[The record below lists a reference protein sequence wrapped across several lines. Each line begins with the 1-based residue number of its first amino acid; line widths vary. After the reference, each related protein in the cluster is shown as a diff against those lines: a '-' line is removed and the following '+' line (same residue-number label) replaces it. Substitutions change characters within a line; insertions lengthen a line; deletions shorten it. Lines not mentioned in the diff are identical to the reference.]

1 MNDLRLIFRYGKPYR
16 RDLWAAAGLIF
27 IECIFEMVIPVLM
40 STLVDEGVPSH
51 NMAIILR
58 QGGLMALCAV
68 LALITGLLYA
78 RYAAR
83 FANGFAAE
91 LRLAE
96 YAAVQKFDFANLDHF
111 SSASL
116 VTRMTTDA
124 TVLLNAINAGLRPFV
139 RSPVM
144 LAMGLGMAFLLSPKL
159 TIVFLITTPILT
171 ILLTLIVRKVGPL
184 YGRQQSAVDHLNSRI
199 QESLTA
205 IRAIK
210 AFVRG
215 DYENEQFNAVNTEL
229 SDASTETFRYA
240 VLNLP
245 AFQTIMYTAIVCIMW
260 FGGGFI
266 LQGDMSVG
274 QLTAF
279 LSYVL
284 QVLNSVM
291 MFSGAFLQMTR
302 SLASARR
309 IREVLTEQPD
319 LSNAAEPVDTVPN
332 GQIDFEG
339 VSFKYNA
346 AAQKS
351 ALSDIT
357 LHIPAGATVGII
369 GGTGSAKT
377 TLVQL
382 IPRLYDA
389 TEGTVKVGGRDV
401 RDYDLTALQDAVG
414 IVLQKNLLF
423 SGTIRDNLKWGNPD
437 AAEEQLWAAC
447 RAAHADEFL
456 DRMPDGL
463 DTDLGQGG
471 VNVSGGQKQRLCIA
485 RTLLKHPKVLIFDDS
500 TSAVDTATESGIRR
514 ALAELTDVTKLIIA
528 QRISSVQSADLIVI
542 LEDGRLHAVGTHA
555 ELLEKDTI
563 YQEIYYSQRKG
574 GDPDGEEKES
584 HRRQAPAESAPHAGA
599 VQRLSGPPPHH
610 DRPGGAA
617 GGHQRP
623 GRTVWYLHDPPGGQ
637 RPAGKRQQNLPS
649 RGRGPYRLHLYHW
662 CAVHP
667 GLYPADGA
675 RRTKSTAGDPPGS
688 VCPPADPA
696 AAVL

>member
-171 ILLTLIVRKVGPL
+171 ILLALIVRKVGPL

-319 LSNAAEPVDTVPN
+319 LANAADPLDTVPN

-389 TEGTVKVGGRDV
+389 TEGTVKIGGRDV
-401 RDYDLTALQDAVG
+401 RDYDLTALRDAVG

-555 ELLEKDTI
+555 ELLAKDTI
-563 YQEIYYSQRKG
+563 YQEIYHSQMKG
-574 GDPDGEEKES
+574 GDPDGE
-584 HRRQAPAESAPHAGA
+584 
-599 VQRLSGPPPHH
+599 
-610 DRPGGAA
+610 
-617 GGHQRP
+617 
-623 GRTVWYLHDPPGGQ
+623 
-637 RPAGKRQQNLPS
+637 
-649 RGRGPYRLHLYHW
+649 
-662 CAVHP
+662 
-667 GLYPADGA
+667 
-675 RRTKSTAGDPPGS
+675 
-688 VCPPADPA
+688 
-696 AAVL
+696 

>member
-171 ILLTLIVRKVGPL
+171 ILLALIVRKVGPL

-319 LSNAAEPVDTVPN
+319 LANAAEPVDTVPN

-377 TLVQL
+377 TRVQL

-401 RDYDLTALQDAVG
+401 RDYDLTALRDAVG

-555 ELLEKDTI
+555 ELLAKDTI
-563 YQEIYYSQRKG
+563 YQEIYYSQMKG
-574 GDPDGEEKES
+574 GDPDGE
-584 HRRQAPAESAPHAGA
+584 
-599 VQRLSGPPPHH
+599 
-610 DRPGGAA
+610 
-617 GGHQRP
+617 
-623 GRTVWYLHDPPGGQ
+623 
-637 RPAGKRQQNLPS
+637 
-649 RGRGPYRLHLYHW
+649 
-662 CAVHP
+662 
-667 GLYPADGA
+667 
-675 RRTKSTAGDPPGS
+675 
-688 VCPPADPA
+688 
-696 AAVL
+696 

>member
-291 MFSGAFLQMTR
+291 MFSGVFLQMSR

-319 LSNAAEPVDTVPN
+319 LANAAAPVETIPD
-332 GQIDFEG
+332 GRIDFDH

-346 AAQKS
+346 KAEKN

-369 GGTGSAKT
+369 GGTGAAKT

-389 TEGTVKVGGRDV
+389 TEGTVKVGGHDV
-401 RDYDLTALQDAVG
+401 RDYDLAALRDAVG

-423 SGTIRDNLKWGNPD
+423 SGSIRDNLKWGSPD
-437 AAEEQLWAAC
+437 ATDDDLWAAC

-456 DRMPDGL
+456 NRMPQGL

-471 VNVSGGQKQRLCIA
+471 CNVSGGQKQRLCIA

-514 ALAELTDVTKLIIA
+514 ALAELGDVTKLIIA
-528 QRISSVQSADLIVI
+528 QRISSVQSADIIVI
-542 LEDGRLHAVGTHA
+542 LDDGRLHAVGTHD
-555 ELLEKDTI
+555 ELLKKDTI
-563 YQEIYYSQRKG
+563 YQEIYNSQMKG
-574 GDPDGEEKES
+574 GDADGES
-584 HRRQAPAESAPHAGA
+584 IRR
-599 VQRLSGPPPHH
+599 
-610 DRPGGAA
+610 
-617 GGHQRP
+617 
-623 GRTVWYLHDPPGGQ
+623 
-637 RPAGKRQQNLPS
+637 
-649 RGRGPYRLHLYHW
+649 
-662 CAVHP
+662 
-667 GLYPADGA
+667 
-675 RRTKSTAGDPPGS
+675 
-688 VCPPADPA
+688 
-696 AAVL
+696 

>member
-291 MFSGAFLQMTR
+291 MFSGVFLQMSR

-319 LSNAAEPVDTVPN
+319 LANAAAPVETIPD
-332 GQIDFEG
+332 GRIDFDH

-346 AAQKS
+346 KAEKN

-357 LHIPAGATVGII
+357 LHIPAGETVGII
-369 GGTGSAKT
+369 GGTGAAKT
-377 TLVQL
+377 TLVQF

-389 TEGTVKVGGRDV
+389 TEGTVKVGGHDV
-401 RDYDLTALQDAVG
+401 RDYDLAALRDAVG

-423 SGTIRDNLKWGNPD
+423 SGSIRDNLKWGSPD
-437 AAEEQLWAAC
+437 ATDDDLWAAC

-456 DRMPDGL
+456 NRMPQGL

-471 VNVSGGQKQRLCIA
+471 CNVSGGQKQRLCIA

-514 ALAELTDVTKLIIA
+514 ALAELGNVTKLIIA
-528 QRISSVQSADLIVI
+528 QRISSVQSADIIVI
-542 LEDGRLHAVGTHA
+542 LDDGRLHAVGTHD
-555 ELLEKDTI
+555 ELLKKDTI
-563 YQEIYYSQRKG
+563 YQEIYNSQMKG
-574 GDPDGEEKES
+574 GDADGES
-584 HRRQAPAESAPHAGA
+584 IRR
-599 VQRLSGPPPHH
+599 
-610 DRPGGAA
+610 
-617 GGHQRP
+617 
-623 GRTVWYLHDPPGGQ
+623 
-637 RPAGKRQQNLPS
+637 
-649 RGRGPYRLHLYHW
+649 
-662 CAVHP
+662 
-667 GLYPADGA
+667 
-675 RRTKSTAGDPPGS
+675 
-688 VCPPADPA
+688 
-696 AAVL
+696 

>member
-171 ILLTLIVRKVGPL
+171 ILLALIVCKVGPL

-205 IRAIK
+205 IRALK

-319 LSNAAEPVDTVPN
+319 LANAADPLETVPN

-389 TEGTVKVGGRDV
+389 TEGTVKVGGCDV
-401 RDYDLTALQDAVG
+401 RDYDLTALRDAVG

-555 ELLEKDTI
+555 ELLGKDTI
-563 YQEIYYSQRKG
+563 YQEIYYSQMKG
-574 GDPDGEEKES
+574 GDPDGE
-584 HRRQAPAESAPHAGA
+584 
-599 VQRLSGPPPHH
+599 
-610 DRPGGAA
+610 
-617 GGHQRP
+617 
-623 GRTVWYLHDPPGGQ
+623 
-637 RPAGKRQQNLPS
+637 
-649 RGRGPYRLHLYHW
+649 
-662 CAVHP
+662 
-667 GLYPADGA
+667 
-675 RRTKSTAGDPPGS
+675 
-688 VCPPADPA
+688 
-696 AAVL
+696 

>member
-171 ILLTLIVRKVGPL
+171 ILLTLIVCKVGPL

-245 AFQTIMYTAIVCIMW
+245 AFQTIMYTAIICIMW

-284 QVLNSVM
+284 QVLNSVL
-291 MFSGAFLQMTR
+291 MFSGALLQMSR

-319 LSNAAEPVDTVPN
+319 LANAADPLETVPN

-401 RDYDLTALQDAVG
+401 RDYDLTALRDAVG

-563 YQEIYYSQRKG
+563 YQEIYYSQMKG
-574 GDPDGEEKES
+574 GDPDGE
-584 HRRQAPAESAPHAGA
+584 
-599 VQRLSGPPPHH
+599 
-610 DRPGGAA
+610 
-617 GGHQRP
+617 
-623 GRTVWYLHDPPGGQ
+623 
-637 RPAGKRQQNLPS
+637 
-649 RGRGPYRLHLYHW
+649 
-662 CAVHP
+662 
-667 GLYPADGA
+667 
-675 RRTKSTAGDPPGS
+675 
-688 VCPPADPA
+688 
-696 AAVL
+696 

>member
-291 MFSGAFLQMTR
+291 MFSSAFLQMTR

-319 LSNAAEPVDTVPN
+319 LANAAKPVDTVPN

-357 LHIPAGATVGII
+357 LRIPAGATVGII

-401 RDYDLTALQDAVG
+401 RDYDLTALRDAVG
-414 IVLQKNLLF
+414 IVLQQNLLF
-423 SGTIRDNLKWGNPD
+423 SGTIRDNLKWGNPN

-563 YQEIYYSQRKG
+563 YQEIYYSQMKG
-574 GDPDGEEKES
+574 GDPDGE
-584 HRRQAPAESAPHAGA
+584 
-599 VQRLSGPPPHH
+599 
-610 DRPGGAA
+610 
-617 GGHQRP
+617 
-623 GRTVWYLHDPPGGQ
+623 
-637 RPAGKRQQNLPS
+637 
-649 RGRGPYRLHLYHW
+649 
-662 CAVHP
+662 
-667 GLYPADGA
+667 
-675 RRTKSTAGDPPGS
+675 
-688 VCPPADPA
+688 
-696 AAVL
+696 

>member
-124 TVLLNAINAGLRPFV
+124 TVLLNAINTGLRPFV

-171 ILLTLIVRKVGPL
+171 ILLTLIVCKVGPL

-319 LSNAAEPVDTVPN
+319 LANAADPLETVPN

-401 RDYDLTALQDAVG
+401 RDYDLTALRDAVG

-555 ELLEKDTI
+555 ELLAKDTI
-563 YQEIYYSQRKG
+563 YQEIYYSQMKG
-574 GDPDGEEKES
+574 GDPDGE
-584 HRRQAPAESAPHAGA
+584 
-599 VQRLSGPPPHH
+599 
-610 DRPGGAA
+610 
-617 GGHQRP
+617 
-623 GRTVWYLHDPPGGQ
+623 
-637 RPAGKRQQNLPS
+637 
-649 RGRGPYRLHLYHW
+649 
-662 CAVHP
+662 
-667 GLYPADGA
+667 
-675 RRTKSTAGDPPGS
+675 
-688 VCPPADPA
+688 
-696 AAVL
+696 

>member
-171 ILLTLIVRKVGPL
+171 ILLALIVRKVGPL

-309 IREVLTEQPD
+309 IHEVLTEQPD
-319 LSNAAEPVDTVPN
+319 LANAAEPVDTVPN

-401 RDYDLTALQDAVG
+401 RDYDLTALRDAVG

-555 ELLEKDTI
+555 ELLAKDTI
-563 YQEIYYSQRKG
+563 YQEIYYSQMKG
-574 GDPDGEEKES
+574 GDPDGE
-584 HRRQAPAESAPHAGA
+584 
-599 VQRLSGPPPHH
+599 
-610 DRPGGAA
+610 
-617 GGHQRP
+617 
-623 GRTVWYLHDPPGGQ
+623 
-637 RPAGKRQQNLPS
+637 
-649 RGRGPYRLHLYHW
+649 
-662 CAVHP
+662 
-667 GLYPADGA
+667 
-675 RRTKSTAGDPPGS
+675 
-688 VCPPADPA
+688 
-696 AAVL
+696 

>member
-51 NMAIILR
+51 NMAVILR

-215 DYENEQFNAVNTEL
+215 DYENEQFNTVNTEL
-229 SDASTETFRYA
+229 RDASTETFRYA

-319 LSNAAEPVDTVPN
+319 LANAAEPVDTVPN

-401 RDYDLTALQDAVG
+401 RDYDLTALRDAVG

-437 AAEEQLWAAC
+437 ATEEQLWAAC

-555 ELLEKDTI
+555 ELLAKDTI
-563 YQEIYYSQRKG
+563 YQEIYYSQMKG
-574 GDPDGEEKES
+574 GAPDDE
-584 HRRQAPAESAPHAGA
+584 
-599 VQRLSGPPPHH
+599 
-610 DRPGGAA
+610 
-617 GGHQRP
+617 
-623 GRTVWYLHDPPGGQ
+623 
-637 RPAGKRQQNLPS
+637 
-649 RGRGPYRLHLYHW
+649 
-662 CAVHP
+662 
-667 GLYPADGA
+667 
-675 RRTKSTAGDPPGS
+675 
-688 VCPPADPA
+688 
-696 AAVL
+696 

>member
-319 LSNAAEPVDTVPN
+319 LANAAEPVDTVPN

-339 VSFKYNA
+339 VSFKYNV

-382 IPRLYDA
+382 IPRLYDT

-401 RDYDLTALQDAVG
+401 RDYDLTALRDAVG

-563 YQEIYYSQRKG
+563 YQEIYYSQMKG
-574 GDPDGEEKES
+574 GDPDGE
-584 HRRQAPAESAPHAGA
+584 
-599 VQRLSGPPPHH
+599 
-610 DRPGGAA
+610 
-617 GGHQRP
+617 
-623 GRTVWYLHDPPGGQ
+623 
-637 RPAGKRQQNLPS
+637 
-649 RGRGPYRLHLYHW
+649 
-662 CAVHP
+662 
-667 GLYPADGA
+667 
-675 RRTKSTAGDPPGS
+675 
-688 VCPPADPA
+688 
-696 AAVL
+696 

>member
-319 LSNAAEPVDTVPN
+319 LANAADPLETVPN

-357 LHIPAGATVGII
+357 LHIPAGETVGII
-369 GGTGSAKT
+369 GGTGSAKS
-377 TLVQL
+377 TLVNL
-382 IPRLYDA
+382 IARLYDA
-389 TEGTVKVGGRDV
+389 TEGTVRVGGVDV
-401 RDYDLTALQDAVG
+401 RDYDLDALRHQVAM
-414 IVLQKNLLF
+414 VLQKNVLF
-423 SGTIRDNLKWGNPD
+423 SGTIAENLRWGDPNATD
-437 AAEEQLWAAC
+437 EEV
-447 RAAHADEFL
+447 REAAHLACADEFV
-456 DRMPDGL
+456 DGFPKGY
-463 DTDLGQGG
+463 DTWIEQGG
-471 VNVSGGQKQRLCIA
+471 SNVSGGQKQRLCIA
-485 RTLLKHPKVLIFDDS
+485 RALLRRPKILILDDS
-500 TSAVDTATESGIRR
+500 TSAVDTKTDAKIR
-514 ALAELTDVTKLIIA
+514 AGLASYLPNTTKLIIA
-528 QRISSVQSADLIVI
+528 QRISSVQDADRIIVM
-542 LEDGRLHAVGTHA
+542 EGGRIAQIGNHD
-555 ELLEKDTI
+555 ELLKTS
-563 YQEIYYSQRKG
+563 EIYRETFTSQNKMSAE
-574 GDPDGEEKES
+574 GE
-584 HRRQAPAESAPHAGA
+584 GA
-599 VQRLSGPPPHH
+599 VEADTEASATQAQTQE
-610 DRPGGAA
+610 GGEA
-617 GGHQRP
+617 HE
-623 GRTVWYLHDPPGGQ
+623 
-637 RPAGKRQQNLPS
+637 
-649 RGRGPYRLHLYHW
+649 
-662 CAVHP
+662 
-667 GLYPADGA
+667 
-675 RRTKSTAGDPPGS
+675 
-688 VCPPADPA
+688 
-696 AAVL
+696 

>member
-171 ILLTLIVRKVGPL
+171 ILLTLIVCKVGPL

-319 LSNAAEPVDTVPN
+319 LANAAEPVDTVPN

-351 ALSDIT
+351 ALSDIA

-389 TEGTVKVGGRDV
+389 TEGTVKVGGHDV
-401 RDYDLTALQDAVG
+401 RDYDLTALRDAVG

-563 YQEIYYSQRKG
+563 YQEIYYSQMKG
-574 GDPDGEEKES
+574 GDPDGE
-584 HRRQAPAESAPHAGA
+584 
-599 VQRLSGPPPHH
+599 
-610 DRPGGAA
+610 
-617 GGHQRP
+617 
-623 GRTVWYLHDPPGGQ
+623 
-637 RPAGKRQQNLPS
+637 
-649 RGRGPYRLHLYHW
+649 
-662 CAVHP
+662 
-667 GLYPADGA
+667 
-675 RRTKSTAGDPPGS
+675 
-688 VCPPADPA
+688 
-696 AAVL
+696 

>member
-171 ILLTLIVRKVGPL
+171 ILLALIVRKVGPL

-319 LSNAAEPVDTVPN
+319 LANAAEPLETVPN

-401 RDYDLTALQDAVG
+401 RDYDLTALRDAVG

-563 YQEIYYSQRKG
+563 YQEIYYSQMKG
-574 GDPDGEEKES
+574 GDPDGE
-584 HRRQAPAESAPHAGA
+584 
-599 VQRLSGPPPHH
+599 
-610 DRPGGAA
+610 
-617 GGHQRP
+617 
-623 GRTVWYLHDPPGGQ
+623 
-637 RPAGKRQQNLPS
+637 
-649 RGRGPYRLHLYHW
+649 
-662 CAVHP
+662 
-667 GLYPADGA
+667 
-675 RRTKSTAGDPPGS
+675 
-688 VCPPADPA
+688 
-696 AAVL
+696 

>member
-171 ILLTLIVRKVGPL
+171 ILLTLIVCKVGPL

-291 MFSGAFLQMTR
+291 MFSGAFLQMPR
-302 SLASARR
+302 SRASARR

-319 LSNAAEPVDTVPN
+319 LANAADPLETVPN

-401 RDYDLTALQDAVG
+401 RDYDLTALRDAVG

-542 LEDGRLHAVGTHA
+542 LEAGRLHAVGTHA

-563 YQEIYYSQRKG
+563 YQEIYYSQMKG
-574 GDPDGEEKES
+574 GDPDGE
-584 HRRQAPAESAPHAGA
+584 
-599 VQRLSGPPPHH
+599 
-610 DRPGGAA
+610 
-617 GGHQRP
+617 
-623 GRTVWYLHDPPGGQ
+623 
-637 RPAGKRQQNLPS
+637 
-649 RGRGPYRLHLYHW
+649 
-662 CAVHP
+662 
-667 GLYPADGA
+667 
-675 RRTKSTAGDPPGS
+675 
-688 VCPPADPA
+688 
-696 AAVL
+696 

>member
-171 ILLTLIVRKVGPL
+171 ILLTLIVCKVGPL

-319 LSNAAEPVDTVPN
+319 LTNAAEPVDTVPN

-401 RDYDLTALQDAVG
+401 RDYDLTALRDAVG

-555 ELLEKDTI
+555 ELLAKDTI
-563 YQEIYYSQRKG
+563 YQEIYYSQMKG
-574 GDPDGEEKES
+574 GDPDGE
-584 HRRQAPAESAPHAGA
+584 
-599 VQRLSGPPPHH
+599 
-610 DRPGGAA
+610 
-617 GGHQRP
+617 
-623 GRTVWYLHDPPGGQ
+623 
-637 RPAGKRQQNLPS
+637 
-649 RGRGPYRLHLYHW
+649 
-662 CAVHP
+662 
-667 GLYPADGA
+667 
-675 RRTKSTAGDPPGS
+675 
-688 VCPPADPA
+688 
-696 AAVL
+696 

>member
-16 RDLWAAAGLIF
+16 RDLLAAAGLIF

-171 ILLTLIVRKVGPL
+171 ILLALIVRKVGPL

-319 LSNAAEPVDTVPN
+319 LANAAEPVDTVPN

-389 TEGTVKVGGRDV
+389 TEGTVKVGSRDV
-401 RDYDLTALQDAVG
+401 RDYDLTALRDAVG

-555 ELLEKDTI
+555 ELLAKDTI
-563 YQEIYYSQRKG
+563 YQEIYYSQMKG
-574 GDPDGEEKES
+574 GDPDGE
-584 HRRQAPAESAPHAGA
+584 
-599 VQRLSGPPPHH
+599 
-610 DRPGGAA
+610 
-617 GGHQRP
+617 
-623 GRTVWYLHDPPGGQ
+623 
-637 RPAGKRQQNLPS
+637 
-649 RGRGPYRLHLYHW
+649 
-662 CAVHP
+662 
-667 GLYPADGA
+667 
-675 RRTKSTAGDPPGS
+675 
-688 VCPPADPA
+688 
-696 AAVL
+696 

>member
-401 RDYDLTALQDAVG
+401 RDYDLTALRDAVG

-555 ELLEKDTI
+555 ELLAKDTI
-563 YQEIYYSQRKG
+563 YQEIYYSQMKG
-574 GDPDGEEKES
+574 GAPDGE
-584 HRRQAPAESAPHAGA
+584 
-599 VQRLSGPPPHH
+599 
-610 DRPGGAA
+610 
-617 GGHQRP
+617 
-623 GRTVWYLHDPPGGQ
+623 
-637 RPAGKRQQNLPS
+637 
-649 RGRGPYRLHLYHW
+649 
-662 CAVHP
+662 
-667 GLYPADGA
+667 
-675 RRTKSTAGDPPGS
+675 
-688 VCPPADPA
+688 
-696 AAVL
+696 

>member
-96 YAAVQKFDFANLDHF
+96 YAAVQKFNFANLDHF

-319 LSNAAEPVDTVPN
+319 LANAAEPVDTVPN

-382 IPRLYDA
+382 IPRLYDT

-401 RDYDLTALQDAVG
+401 RDYDLTALRDAVG

-555 ELLEKDTI
+555 ELLAKDTI
-563 YQEIYYSQRKG
+563 YQEIYYSQMKG
-574 GDPDGEEKES
+574 GNPDGE
-584 HRRQAPAESAPHAGA
+584 
-599 VQRLSGPPPHH
+599 
-610 DRPGGAA
+610 
-617 GGHQRP
+617 
-623 GRTVWYLHDPPGGQ
+623 
-637 RPAGKRQQNLPS
+637 
-649 RGRGPYRLHLYHW
+649 
-662 CAVHP
+662 
-667 GLYPADGA
+667 
-675 RRTKSTAGDPPGS
+675 
-688 VCPPADPA
+688 
-696 AAVL
+696 

>member
-382 IPRLYDA
+382 IPRLYDT

-401 RDYDLTALQDAVG
+401 RDYDLTALRDAVG

-555 ELLEKDTI
+555 ELLAKDTI
-563 YQEIYYSQRKG
+563 YQEIYYSQMKG
-574 GDPDGEEKES
+574 GDPDGE
-584 HRRQAPAESAPHAGA
+584 
-599 VQRLSGPPPHH
+599 
-610 DRPGGAA
+610 
-617 GGHQRP
+617 
-623 GRTVWYLHDPPGGQ
+623 
-637 RPAGKRQQNLPS
+637 
-649 RGRGPYRLHLYHW
+649 
-662 CAVHP
+662 
-667 GLYPADGA
+667 
-675 RRTKSTAGDPPGS
+675 
-688 VCPPADPA
+688 
-696 AAVL
+696 

>member
-171 ILLTLIVRKVGPL
+171 ILLTLIVCKVGPL

-319 LSNAAEPVDTVPN
+319 LANAADPLETVPN

-401 RDYDLTALQDAVG
+401 RDYDLTALRDAVG

-485 RTLLKHPKVLIFDDS
+485 RTLLTHPKVLIFDDS
-500 TSAVDTATESGIRR
+500 TSAVDTATEPGIRR

-563 YQEIYYSQRKG
+563 YQEIYYSQMKG
-574 GDPDGEEKES
+574 GDPDGE
-584 HRRQAPAESAPHAGA
+584 
-599 VQRLSGPPPHH
+599 
-610 DRPGGAA
+610 
-617 GGHQRP
+617 
-623 GRTVWYLHDPPGGQ
+623 
-637 RPAGKRQQNLPS
+637 
-649 RGRGPYRLHLYHW
+649 
-662 CAVHP
+662 
-667 GLYPADGA
+667 
-675 RRTKSTAGDPPGS
+675 
-688 VCPPADPA
+688 
-696 AAVL
+696 

>member
-302 SLASARR
+302 SLASAHR

-319 LSNAAEPVDTVPN
+319 LANAAEPVDTVPN

-382 IPRLYDA
+382 IPRLYNA

-401 RDYDLTALQDAVG
+401 RDYDLTALRDAVG

-555 ELLEKDTI
+555 ELLAKDTI
-563 YQEIYYSQRKG
+563 YQEIYYSQMKG
-574 GDPDGEEKES
+574 GDPDGE
-584 HRRQAPAESAPHAGA
+584 
-599 VQRLSGPPPHH
+599 
-610 DRPGGAA
+610 
-617 GGHQRP
+617 
-623 GRTVWYLHDPPGGQ
+623 
-637 RPAGKRQQNLPS
+637 
-649 RGRGPYRLHLYHW
+649 
-662 CAVHP
+662 
-667 GLYPADGA
+667 
-675 RRTKSTAGDPPGS
+675 
-688 VCPPADPA
+688 
-696 AAVL
+696 